1 MHDSDLHH
9 AGKEEIA
16 RLPTVRQGIFW
27 EMLIS
32 SKVKKEEKTRVTL
45 GRIAGSLQ
53 LPLVRIERIV
63 ILSIKLPL
71 YI

>member
-32 SKVKKEEKTRVTL
+32 SKAKKREKTRVTL
-45 GRIAGSLQ
+45 GRITGSLQ
-53 LPLVRIERIV
+53 LPLVQIERT
-63 ILSIKLPL
+63 IKLPL

>member
-1 MHDSDLHH
+1 MHDSGLHH

-27 EMLIS
+27 EMPTS
-32 SKVKKEEKTRVTL
+32 SKGKKREKARLTL
-45 GRIAGSLQ
+45 VRIVGSLQ
-53 LPLVRIERIV
+53 LHLVRIEKV
-63 ILSIKLPL
+63 IKLPL